1 MKSYTATHA
10 ERELEI
16 LLKTVKDPI
25 IAPFKEE
32 LIALCDRFGKSG
44 QSGGSAPFTAAALA
58 HAIKAL
64 CMQNPICDITGIDEE
79 WNDVSEMNGG
89 KVLYQNNRC
98 SAVFKEGGGEA

>member
-1 MKSYTATHA
+1 MKRDKGINRECRFFNYSIYSNGWPIFAVLKPCGVKANHIIQMKSYTATHA

-44 QSGGSAPFTAAALA
+44 QSENFGALPYTRLKDA
-58 HAIKAL
+58 HE
-64 CMQNPICDITGIDEE
+64 QN
-79 WNDVSEMNGG
+79 
-89 KVLYQNNRC
+89 
-98 SAVFKEGGGEA
+98 